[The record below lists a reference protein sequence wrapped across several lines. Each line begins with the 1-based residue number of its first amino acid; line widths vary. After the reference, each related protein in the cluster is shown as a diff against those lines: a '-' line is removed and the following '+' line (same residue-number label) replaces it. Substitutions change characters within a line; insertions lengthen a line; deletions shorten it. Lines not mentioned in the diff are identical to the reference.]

1 MPQSRKLVTMLVSL
15 LAAVVMWLYVVT
27 TVAPEATTR
36 VSNIPINIDGT
47 IVLEERGLVI
57 TEQDLQTLTIEV
69 NTSRVNLSKLNADSI
84 RVSADASKIRE
95 PGEYNLDCSVTF
107 PDTVRSS
114 DVDILRKSVDTVKI
128 TVSRLDTRSY
138 PVELNWTGAVKE
150 GYLFEAGSVIIDPA
164 EVRLTGPVEELEQV
178 KRVVVDY
185 DISDLEQTEI
195 TTAELQFLDQED
207 AAVIFSEQ
215 IEISAQQVNLTL
227 PVVRTKEL
235 QLKLELQAGGGV
247 SVDNAKVSM
256 EFDTIRV
263 KGAAELVDALE
274 DVLVVGSVDLSD
286 IADHEEKVYQL
297 NLPAGITNVSGETE
311 VKVTIDVVGVST
323 DTISVSDIR
332 LINVPEGLEADA
344 STRTVQLTV
353 RGDTEEIKSLKQS
366 KDTGLYI
373 LVNLESYSQT
383 GAFPVPGQV
392 VNPLHADV
400 SVPDNVE
407 IVVVISNAEAPESD
421 N

>member
-57 TEQDLQTLTIEV
+57 TDQDLQTLTVEL

-128 TVSRLDTRSY
+128 TVSRLDTRSF
-138 PVELNWTGAVKE
+138 PVELNWTGTVKE
-150 GYLFEAGSVIIDPA
+150 GFLFEAGSVTIDPA
-164 EVRLTGPVEELEQV
+164 EVRLTGPVEELEKVQ
-178 KRVVVDY
+178 RVAVAY
-185 DISDLEQTEI
+185 DISNLEQTEI
-195 TTAELQFLDQED
+195 TTAELQFLDQD
-207 AAVIFSEQ
+207 NTVIIFSEQ
-215 IEISAQQVNLTL
+215 VTASAQEVNLTL
-227 PVVRTKEL
+227 PVLRTKEL

-247 SVDNAKVSM
+247 SVDNARVNM
-256 EFDTIRV
+256 EFDTIQV
-263 KGAAELVDALE
+263 KGTAELVDALE
-274 DVLVVGSVDLSD
+274 DELVVGTVDLSD
-286 IADHEEKVYQL
+286 IADHEEKVFQL

-311 VKVTIDVVGVST
+311 VNVTIDVVGVST

-332 LINVPEGLEADA
+332 LVNVPEGLTATA

-353 RGDTEEIKSLKQS
+353 RGATEEIKSLKQN
-366 KDTGLYI
+366 KDTGIYI
-373 LVNLESYSQT
+373 LVDLEGYSQT

-392 VNPLHADV
+392 FNPLHAGV
-400 SVPDNVE
+400 SVPDNAE